1 MGSDPSHRYQTCHGS
16 TAGRGQTPL
25 FVMNFRA
32 VTSVSN
38 VEASKTMRSTARMT
52 LRCAWLALGL
62 TMSPIG
68 AVWAADQNGQ
78 TVPAVAVLDFVNRA
92 PGDGHDW
99 LGKGLADMLM
109 TDLSV
114 SPRVSVVHRERVQ
127 ELAREFELAANGIV
141 DEGTAPRLGR
151 TAHANWVLL
160 GSYLRQEGH
169 LSIEAL
175 LVDVDH
181 QKTLRLERVDGPFN
195 DLFRLQREL
204 TQAFLSK
211 LDVTMTAGELDQ
223 ASRLQTRSLPAF
235 EHFARC
241 LALFDKGLCYD
252 ALGEARLAR
261 KADPSYLVAGAR
273 IAQLYFEIGDPEHSL
288 VEYERLIKLDQK
300 DLLPDAE
307 YFKMANL
314 LELAFDDN
322 QRAESIF
329 ERILKRNAAY
339 DVPFRITDPPPPP
352 YDGWDAFGGQQK
364 VAEIARKHEAYLES
378 MERLARRRLREGK
391 TDDAAKLYS
400 QISRFTWTHGLA
412 LTGGAAWSGLNAK
425 VDRHYPDLYWQL
437 VRENRNATFY
447 LPGAPNSFYLLPAN
461 GVEVDQDTKPTH
473 GYSREKPACWL
484 APPDYEIAKV
494 EFAILPLSRGEQ
506 QFVNGKNLQISF
518 SGYGCLDLLNDYKQA
533 EPDGEWHT
541 MPIGPGVRAMRTF
554 VHRTDRWKFR
564 FHLRK
569 WSGNP
574 AVTKSAQGFQVNFLP
589 DEGVLYLNGEKRL
602 RASKGVAF
610 RNIELG
616 TYDIEVR
623 WDDGR
628 KRSTSITVE
637 TGHAKNAFLNADL
650 DVISQQQISPS
661 GCQSQLLVDHGGRI
675 WLLWDDSM
683 TDGFAMQIN
692 QQADLF
698 CVTSLDGVTW
708 TSPRRLPVSS
718 FACDLHPS
726 MQQDRRGTFWLA
738 WISNRGSEEAGH
750 RLWIASSPNGVDW
763 SFPRQVEFSDISAT
777 ALERLRSARPI
788 SFGFAIDHCNEFWL
802 AVGGALFRSDD
813 AVTWKEESTLRTVDG
828 GKDNIPFARKSY
840 HLAVAAN
847 NDLLMVDNFVGR
859 QGDGAT
865 SQLWR
870 RHSSGEWHRMGDLAV
885 PATISWHGGSAVP
898 RRDGSVVT
906 ITGVSSGIQVREFD
920 TSGTP
925 TAPLEVASYL
935 NKAFHPSLAILPGG
949 RYLAV
954 YGSTDGLIASVFQR
968 APSAAK

>member
-1 MGSDPSHRYQTCHGS
+1 MKS
-16 TAGRGQTPL
+16 A
-25 FVMNFRA
+25 
-32 VTSVSN
+32 
-38 VEASKTMRSTARMT
+38 ARMN
-52 LRCAWLALGL
+52 LRCICLTLGL
-62 TMSPIG
+62 IVSG
-68 AVWAADQNGQ
+68 GGVVWAADKNEQ
-78 TVPAVAVLDFVNRA
+78 TVPAVAVLDFVNRT

-114 SPRVSVVHRERVQ
+114 SPRVNIVRRERVQ

-141 DEGTAPRLGR
+141 DEATAPRLGR
-151 TAHANWVLL
+151 TAHANWVIL
-160 GSYLRQEGH
+160 GSYRRHEGQ

-204 TQAFLSK
+204 TQTFLSK
-211 LDVTMTAGELDQ
+211 LDVTMTAEELDQ
-223 ASRLQTRSLPAF
+223 VSRLQTRSLPAF

-241 LALFDKGLCYD
+241 LTLFDKGLCYD

-288 VEYERLIKLDQK
+288 VEYERLIKLDQQ

-314 LELAFDDN
+314 LELAFDDD
-322 QRAESIF
+322 QRAEAIF
-329 ERILKRNAAY
+329 KRILKRNAVY
-339 DVPFRITDPPPPP
+339 DAPFNITDPPPPP

-391 TDDAAKLYS
+391 TDDAARLYS

-425 VDRHYPDLYWQL
+425 VDRYYPDLYWKL
-437 VRENRNATFY
+437 VRENRDATFY
-447 LPGAPNSFYLLPAN
+447 LPGAPNSFYLIPTD
-461 GVEVDQDTKPTH
+461 GVEVDQDTKPTY

-494 EFAILPLSRGEQ
+494 EFAILPISKGEQ

-518 SGYGCLDLLNDYKQA
+518 LGYGCLDLLNDHKQVP
-533 EPDGEWHT
+533 PDGEWHT
-541 MPIGPGVRAMRTF
+541 MPIAPGVRAMRHF
-554 VHRTDRWKFR
+554 VHRTDRWKLR

-574 AVTKSAQGFQVNFLP
+574 AVTKSAEGFQVNFLP
-589 DEGVLYLNGEKRL
+589 DEADFYLNGEKRH
-602 RASKGVAF
+602 RASKGLAF

-616 TYDIEVR
+616 TYDVEVR

-637 TGHAKNAFLNADL
+637 PGHAKNAFLNADM
-650 DVISQQQISPS
+650 DVLSQRQIAPA

-683 TDGFAMQIN
+683 TDGFAMQVN

-698 CVTSLDGVTW
+698 CATSLDGITW
-708 TSPRRLPVSS
+708 TSARRLPVSS
-718 FACDLHPS
+718 FACDLHPA
-726 MQQDRRGTFWLA
+726 MQQDRLGTFWLT
-738 WISNRGSEEAGH
+738 WISNRGREEAGH

-763 SFPRQVEFSDISAT
+763 SFPRQIEFPASSPKA
-777 ALERLRSARPI
+777 AERVRASRPM
-788 SFGFAIDHCNEFWL
+788 SYGFAIDQRNEFWL
-802 AVGGALFRSDD
+802 AVGGALFRGDD
-813 AVTWKEESTLRTVDG
+813 AVTWKEDSTLRTVDG
-828 GKDNIPFARKSY
+828 GKDNVTFAGKSY

-870 RHSSGEWHRMGDLAV
+870 RNSSGEWRRVGDLAV
-885 PATISWHGGSAVP
+885 PASISWHGGSAIP
-898 RRDGSVVT
+898 KRDGSIVT
-906 ITGVSSGIQVREFD
+906 ITGVNSGIQVREFD
-920 TSGTP
+920 VLGTP
-925 TAPLEVASYL
+925 TTPLEVASYL
-935 NKAFHPSLAILPGG
+935 NKAFHPSLAILPDG

-954 YGSTDGLIASVFQR
+954 YGSTDGLIALVFQR
-968 APSAAK
+968 PQPASK